1 MTTRRTLLTA
11 GAVASALPSSLLAA
25 ALEDSSD
32 ALETWQQVIVIGSG
46 LAGLTA
52 GASALES
59 GARRVLILEKGPL
72 VGGHSL
78 YSSGS
83 IAAVAPDRAGAFS
96 NGWRDSVEQFVA
108 DALAVGGGS
117 GDPERLVQIA
127 RGSAAMLDWL
137 EGLGVSFGR
146 PFEARSGLHPRSWA
160 MPGNSAGRSYVL
172 AVMDCYRR
180 LGGKTI
186 LSAKVETLERQESC
200 WKVGVT
206 IRSEN
211 EVRLKYFQAPAII
224 IASGGFTANVDR
236 RMKIMPQLTADIH
249 TSADPY
255 GTAWDGAQGDGLDL
269 AQRAGGVIAEG
280 FGLQLLPFWGG
291 RLIDYAGGDMYV
303 DETGRRFV
311 DENLPWNAI
320 SEHILSLKS
329 RRCWVIT
336 DAQSYKGATLSL
348 KLINGIVRKAGSI
361 REMAAA
367 MRIPPTVLEQTFAQY
382 NRAADAGLDPL
393 TGKKFFTQRIEKPP
407 FYFGE
412 EQIYVHTTLDGILT
426 DAQAQVRAQ
435 TGGVIP
441 GLFAAGEVVGGI
453 FGFDRLGGAGITNCL
468 VMGRIAG
475 QRAVECQS
483 GT

>member
-11 GAVASALPSSLLAA
+11 GAVASVLPSSLLAA

-32 ALETWQQVIVIGSG
+32 ALEPRQQVIVIGSG

-186 LSAKVETLERQESC
+186 LSAKVETLERQESS

-206 IRSEN
+206 IRSEK
-211 EVRLKYFQAPAII
+211 EVRLKYFQAPAVI
-224 IASGGFTANVDR
+224 IAS
-236 RMKIMPQLTADIH
+236 
-249 TSADPY
+249 
-255 GTAWDGAQGDGLDL
+255 
-269 AQRAGGVIAEG
+269 GGVIAEG

-320 SEHILSLKS
+320 SEHILKLKS

-361 REMAAA
+361 REMAAV

-393 TGKKFFTQRIEKPP
+393 TGKKVFTQRIEKPP

-475 QRAVECQS
+475 ERAVEFQS

>member
-32 ALETWQQVIVIGSG
+32 ALEPWQQVIVIGSG

-83 IAAVAPDRAGAFS
+83 IAAVAPERAGAFS

-186 LSAKVETLERQESC
+186 LSAKVETLERQESS

-211 EVRLKYFQAPAII
+211 EVRLKYFQAPAVI

-236 RMKIMPQLTADIH
+236 RMKIMLQLTADIH

-280 FGLQLLPFWGG
+280 FG
-291 RLIDYAGGDMYV
+291 YV
-303 DETGRRFV
+303 G
-311 DENLPWNAI
+311 
-320 SEHILSLKS
+320 
-329 RRCWVIT
+329 
-336 DAQSYKGATLSL
+336 
-348 KLINGIVRKAGSI
+348 
-361 REMAAA
+361 
-367 MRIPPTVLEQTFAQY
+367 
-382 NRAADAGLDPL
+382 
-393 TGKKFFTQRIEKPP
+393 
-407 FYFGE
+407 
-412 EQIYVHTTLDGILT
+412 
-426 DAQAQVRAQ
+426 
-435 TGGVIP
+435 
-441 GLFAAGEVVGGI
+441 
-453 FGFDRLGGAGITNCL
+453 
-468 VMGRIAG
+468 
-475 QRAVECQS
+475 
-483 GT
+483 

>member
-32 ALETWQQVIVIGSG
+32 ALEPWQQVIVIGSG

-83 IAAVAPDRAGAFS
+83 IAAVAPERAGAFS

-186 LSAKVETLERQESC
+186 LSAKVETLERQESS

-211 EVRLKYFQAPAII
+211 EVRLKYFQAPAVI

-269 AQRAGGVIAEG
+269 AQRADGVIAEG

-311 DENLPWNAI
+311 DE
-320 SEHILSLKS
+320 
-329 RRCWVIT
+329 
-336 DAQSYKGATLSL
+336 
-348 KLINGIVRKAGSI
+348 
-361 REMAAA
+361 
-367 MRIPPTVLEQTFAQY
+367 
-382 NRAADAGLDPL
+382 
-393 TGKKFFTQRIEKPP
+393 
-407 FYFGE
+407 
-412 EQIYVHTTLDGILT
+412 ILT

-483 GT
+483 GA

>member
-146 PFEARSGLHPRSWA
+146 
-160 MPGNSAGRSYVL
+160 
-172 AVMDCYRR
+172 
-180 LGGKTI
+180 
-186 LSAKVETLERQESC
+186 
-200 WKVGVT
+200 
-206 IRSEN
+206 
-211 EVRLKYFQAPAII
+211 
-224 IASGGFTANVDR
+224 ANVVRAHDR
-236 RMKIMPQLTADIH
+236 RRRRARLRDRPSDRI
-249 TSADPY
+249 
-255 GTAWDGAQGDGLDL
+255 AWRLQPCAQGPRPALSGESPC
-269 AQRAGGVIAEG
+269 R
-280 FGLQLLPFWGG
+280 G
-291 RLIDYAGGDMYV
+291 R
-303 DETGRRFV
+303 
-311 DENLPWNAI
+311 P
-320 SEHILSLKS
+320 H
-329 RRCWVIT
+329 
-336 DAQSYKGATLSL
+336 
-348 KLINGIVRKAGSI
+348 
-361 REMAAA
+361 
-367 MRIPPTVLEQTFAQY
+367 
-382 NRAADAGLDPL
+382 
-393 TGKKFFTQRIEKPP
+393 
-407 FYFGE
+407 
-412 EQIYVHTTLDGILT
+412 
-426 DAQAQVRAQ
+426 
-435 TGGVIP
+435 
-441 GLFAAGEVVGGI
+441 
-453 FGFDRLGGAGITNCL
+453 
-468 VMGRIAG
+468 
-475 QRAVECQS
+475 
-483 GT
+483 

>member
-11 GAVASALPSSLLAA
+11 GAVASALPSSLLAV
-25 ALEDSSD
+25 ALENSSD

-211 EVRLKYFQAPAII
+211 EVRLKYFQAPAVI
-224 IASGGFTANVDR
+224 IASGGFTANVERHED
-236 RMKIMPQLTADIH
+236 H
-249 TSADPY
+249 
-255 GTAWDGAQGDGLDL
+255 GAAHSRYSYECRSL
-269 AQRAGGVIAEG
+269 
-280 FGLQLLPFWGG
+280 WH
-291 RLIDYAGGDMYV
+291 RL
-303 DETGRRFV
+303 GRRT
-311 DENLPWNAI
+311 
-320 SEHILSLKS
+320 
-329 RRCWVIT
+329 RRWFGP
-336 DAQSYKGATLSL
+336 GAARRRRYCRRFRL
-348 KLINGIVRKAGSI
+348 
-361 REMAAA
+361 AAA
-367 MRIPPTVLEQTFAQY
+367 AFLGRPI
-382 NRAADAGLDPL
+382 NRLCG
-393 TGKKFFTQRIEKPP
+393 RR
-407 FYFGE
+407 
-412 EQIYVHTTLDGILT
+412 H
-426 DAQAQVRAQ
+426 VR
-435 TGGVIP
+435 G
-441 GLFAAGEVVGGI
+441 
-453 FGFDRLGGAGITNCL
+453 
-468 VMGRIAG
+468 
-475 QRAVECQS
+475 
-483 GT
+483 